1 MKKALHSLI
10 KITLILI
17 GLLPFYNTIA
27 QTNCPAPVATSA
39 TNITSNSATLHW
51 TLNSSGVNT
60 AILIQY
66 RSLSAT
72 GSPWINISSSG
83 VSFNL
88 INLAPATAYE
98 YHVAQYCVNPNGVA
112 VLSTY
117 SNIIVF
123 TTLPTSTTCPT
134 PTGLTTT
141 NITSSSALLSWQ
153 PGLGTYSYNV
163 RYRIANTA
171 TWTVATGPNT
181 SLPLSNLLS
190 STTYEWQVQTICSNS
205 TPNTITS
212 PYSASIFFTTLSGTL
227 TCNAPINLTESS
239 ITDTSATLNWNS
251 TGAAS
256 YRIRYRLSNTT
267 IWIYKASTT
276 NQKAISGLTPGS
288 VYNWQVRSVCTL
300 PGNISTNSPW
310 STTRTF
316 TTLVQSLC
324 PAPQAVT
331 VGNITSS
338 MASVS
343 WSPVL
348 GASSYQVS
356 YRILNPA
363 IPNTAWIYVSS
374 NTNSKLLQNLV
385 GGSVYECRVRALC
398 SPAGTSNSYGPWSA
412 SIVFTTPVLIAVQP
426 NPSSDRVSFIF
437 SSEENEM
444 AQLQI
449 FDFTGNAVRE
459 LNSNFQQGENQF
471 QLEVSDL
478 NNGIYTYQFVQGN
491 RTSRGKFMVKH

>member
-1 MKKALHSLI
+1 MKKALQSLI

-17 GLLPFYNTIA
+17 GLLPFHNAIS
-27 QTNCPAPVATSA
+27 QTNCIAPVATPA
-39 TNITSNSATLHW
+39 TNITSNSATLNW
-51 TLNSSGVNT
+51 TISGTSANT
-60 AILIQY
+60 NILIQY
-66 RSLSAT
+66 RVLNGA
-72 GSPWINISSSG
+72 GNPWISITAG
-83 VSFNL
+83 GLTYNL
-88 INLAPATAYE
+88 SNLNAATAYE
-98 YHVAQYCVNPNGVA
+98 YQVARFCINPNGVA
-112 VLSTY
+112 VQSPF
-117 SNIIVF
+117 SNIIAF
-123 TTLPTSTTCPT
+123 TTLPNTTTCPT

-141 NITSSSALLSWQ
+141 NITSNSALLSWQ
-153 PGLGTYSYNV
+153 PGVINYLFNV
-163 RYRIANTA
+163 RYRIVNTPN
-171 TWTVATGPNT
+171 WTIVTGPNT

-212 PYSASIFFTTLSGTL
+212 PYSASIFFTTLSGTV

-239 ITDTSATLNWNS
+239 ITNTSATLNWNS

-267 IWIYKASTT
+267 TWIYKASTT
-276 NQKAISGLTPGS
+276 NQKTISGLTPGS

-331 VGNITSS
+331 VGNITTS

-398 SPAGTSNSYGPWSA
+398 STAGSNNTMETDQVP
-412 SIVFTTPVLIAVQP
+412 
-426 NPSSDRVSFIF
+426 
-437 SSEENEM
+437 
-444 AQLQI
+444 
-449 FDFTGNAVRE
+449 
-459 LNSNFQQGENQF
+459 
-471 QLEVSDL
+471 
-478 NNGIYTYQFVQGN
+478 
-491 RTSRGKFMVKH
+491 